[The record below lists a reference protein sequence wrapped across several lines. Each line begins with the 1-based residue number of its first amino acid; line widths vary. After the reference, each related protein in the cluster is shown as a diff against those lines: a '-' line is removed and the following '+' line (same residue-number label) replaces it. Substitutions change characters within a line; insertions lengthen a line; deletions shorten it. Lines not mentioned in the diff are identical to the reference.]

1 MNSTE
6 CSEIKQCF
14 DQNSEGK
21 YICSYLCGHSTK
33 KESAMST
40 HILNKHGI
48 VTGVKTAIKRKLKIV
63 SAVALTCIETSV
75 VVTTEPVVVTTEP
88 EPVVVTTEPV
98 AKAVTIRKKKVII
111 SKEEAAE
118 LKMEKEESKKYLKM
132 FNDMQK
138 KKAVDEK
145 KAVLAQTKANLALE
159 KATKKAERELKAK
172 AKQDEKDFRFMQ
184 RQIRAEDKT
193 MKLVYGVEM
202 TM

>member
-75 VVTTEPVVVTTEP
+75 VVTT

-193 MKLVYGVEM
+193 MTLVYGVEM